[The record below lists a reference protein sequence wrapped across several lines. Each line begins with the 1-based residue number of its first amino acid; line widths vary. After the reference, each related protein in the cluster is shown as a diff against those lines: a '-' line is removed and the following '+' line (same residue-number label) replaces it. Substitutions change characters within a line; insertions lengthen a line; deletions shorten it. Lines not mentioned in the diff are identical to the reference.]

1 MAADLTNYYI
11 LARRAIYDEEYND
24 AIEIY
29 RTILIN
35 NPNDWEANFYTYYAK
50 AELADFSDLDDKLDN
65 FANAVYN
72 IFSLL
77 AQTPMPDKW
86 KTQHI
91 LQCSRYMLTMPVKT
105 LLKYYD
111 ANRMAII
118 NQTFIEIQKCVNLL
132 SCYRLCYTYCDA
144 IEFYFANNT
153 TVLKDLLALR
163 KFLAENHRNEH
174 QNYFKEDYTEDSEFY
189 LNKNIEKLQSLS
201 LKLNS

>member
-1 MAADLTNYYI
+1 
-11 LARRAIYDEEYND
+11 
-24 AIEIY
+24 
-29 RTILIN
+29 
-35 NPNDWEANFYTYYAK
+35 
-50 AELADFSDLDDKLDN
+50 
-65 FANAVYN
+65 
-72 IFSLL
+72 
-77 AQTPMPDKW
+77 
-86 KTQHI
+86 
-91 LQCSRYMLTMPVKT
+91 MLTMPVKT

-118 NQTFIEIQKCVNLL
+118 NQTFIEIQNCINLL

-174 QNYFKEDYTEDSEFY
+174 QNYFEEDYTEDSEFY